1 MKKIFVIAAMA
12 TALAATAAV
21 PRDFTVS
28 APKFNKVVRSIAED
42 GVNIR
47 KAPST
52 TAPKAVYNES
62 KIEDYEAPVQ
72 TYTYW
77 STGKTGGSIYADKF
91 QGPAPLVSESDGWF
105 EVYGIGPA
113 NDAFHNGWVSAKFC
127 TASDVVPITSQTVA
141 DYATELR
148 SLGNGLMI
156 YYVADPMNGECSFY
170 VGRLAGGQLVCPY
183 LLYAVAIEETSGKTT
198 FRKNEYG
205 AQIIYC
211 NPSEKDIEGPLLE
224 KLTDSTLQLILQQAE
239 KTDRPITVFF
249 DGNSLSSY

>member
-28 APKFNKVVRSIAED
+28 APKFNKVVSSTAED

-52 TAPKAVYNES
+52 TAPKAVYNEA

-91 QGPAPLVSESDGWF
+91 QGPAPLVSESDGWY

-127 TASDVVPITSQTVA
+127 TASDIVPITSQTVA

-148 SLGNGLMI
+148 PLGNGLMI
-156 YYVADPMNGECSFY
+156 YYVADPMNGECKFY

-183 LLYAVAIEETSGKTT
+183 LLYAEGIEETSGKTT
-198 FRKNEYG
+198 IKKNEYESL
-205 AQIIYC
+205 IIRC
-211 NPSEKDIEGPLLE
+211 NPAEKDSDGPLLE
-224 KLTDSTLQLILQQAE
+224 KLTDSTLQQILEMAS
-239 KTDRPITVFF
+239 KTDRPLTVFF
-249 DGNSLSSY
+249 DGNSLGNY